1 MTLHICW
8 QVNDARGFVLE
19 QSKLLHLWPCIYQC
33 VPVDSS
39 VLLKCLLFLDKAS
52 VFIYDIISLNM
63 CPRACLSSRIGTSI
77 IVQAQTLKCFLLKW
91 DNEQLVPSGF
101 DGTKVPTYQPSISST
116 HSYGNTNWAGYRILG
131 SWMMEV
137 AKWSLTKF
145 AKRGRFTTVSKG
157 RQRSAK
163 VGKGQQSVCGRS
175 S

>member
-1 MTLHICW
+1 MTPADL
-8 QVNDARGFVLE
+8 
-19 QSKLLHLWPCIYQC
+19 SKNKASVFIYDLVSINVCPRIRPFYSQ
-33 VPVDSS
+33 
-39 VLLKCLLFLDKAS
+39 CLLFLDKAS

-145 AKRGRFTTVSKG
+145 AKKGRSTTVGKGRQRSSKVGKG
-157 RQRSAK
+157 RQRSA
-163 VGKGQQSVCGRS
+163 VCLWSVFLVV
-175 S
+175 